1 MDDELKNTE
10 NSVESDAESAK
21 RQRLKAEIEKQKKL
35 KARR

>member
-21 RQRLKAEIEKQKKL
+21 QQNNSVLKRKSRNK
-35 KARR
+35 RS